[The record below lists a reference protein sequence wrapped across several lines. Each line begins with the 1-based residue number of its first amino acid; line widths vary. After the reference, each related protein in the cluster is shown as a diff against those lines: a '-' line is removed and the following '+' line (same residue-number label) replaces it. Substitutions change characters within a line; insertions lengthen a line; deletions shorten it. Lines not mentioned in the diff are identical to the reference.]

1 MEFVEIVGSPM
12 FLHIKVK
19 DRAKRGNGM
28 KISTKFVFNGVEYI
42 LKSFDFGNFYLTFMI
57 HNVYLDRLLY
67 PE

>member
-1 MEFVEIVGSPM
+1 MYYTSHMEFVEIVGSPM

-42 LKSFDFGNFYLTFMI
+42 LKSSTPLILAIFIL
-57 HNVYLDRLLY
+57 HS
-67 PE
+67 